1 MDLTTLIGIL
11 MALGLCVWGIG
22 VDKIGNFIDPQSLA
36 IVIGGT
42 VAAITASY
50 PLRILLDIPKHIMVL
65 FRGKKFNIPKL
76 VDQLVDLAMLA
87 RQSGLL
93 ALEEKAEEIKDPF
106 LKQSVLMR
114 SEEHTSEL
122 QSQR

>member
-65 FRGKKFNIPKL
+65 FRGKKFNIFL
-76 VDQLVDLAMLA
+76 LI
-87 RQSGLL
+87 GL
-93 ALEEKAEEIKDPF
+93 
-106 LKQSVLMR
+106 
-114 SEEHTSEL
+114 H
-122 QSQR
+122 